1 MSHQIVLGCR
11 GVHAAAAI
19 LWFAGWWERKPMK
32 LKLVVLALGIVWAS
46 QAAADPFN
54 QFISFGDSTLDS
66 GWWNGALQG
75 QCDGAPSPC
84 TTGSTFKNT
93 VIGNAI
99 SLGGEVVG
107 APVGVGLMNTQ
118 VLAGFFNL
126 TAQPVNQGGTNY
138 AISGAMDAATPANAS
153 TVGNGNIGNLNQNKT
168 LPSTVQQMTNYL
180 SSQQQG
186 GKANSQALYIISSGG
201 NDVTYARDNIVGRTM
216 QHAYLSFQASALA
229 AAVANLQANG
239 AQQIIVNG
247 LPGAVGTLAS
257 FYTSSLFAA
266 LTAAGV
272 NYIAAD
278 VNAFVQQIELN
289 PLKYGFT
296 AQTVLPG
303 MLGTGTGSAC
313 VWTPPSSGSGS
324 TLVSGWGQWCADTTT
339 PPSSSNFQYAYLRTA
354 DAEQTSFWSDDEHF
368 SAAGQMLEAEF
379 DLSLLGV
386 PGPIA
391 GAGLPGLILAS
402 GSLLGWWRRR
412 KKRAAS

>member
-1 MSHQIVLGCR
+1 
-11 GVHAAAAI
+11 
-19 LWFAGWWERKPMK
+19 MK
-32 LKLVVLALGIVWAS
+32 LKLTVFAFSSVFAFSIACAFQG
-46 QAAADPFN
+46 AADTFN

-99 SLGGEVVG
+99 SLGGGVVG

-153 TVGNGNIGNLNQNKT
+153 TVGNGNIGNLNPNRT

-180 SSQQQG
+180 SSQQQQG

-201 NDVTYARDNIVGRTM
+201 NDVTYARDNIVGLTM

-239 AQQIIVNG
+239 AKHIIVNG

-278 VNAFVQQIELN
+278 INAFVQQIELN
-289 PLKYGFT
+289 PTKYNFT
-296 AQTVLPG
+296 QQTVLPG
-303 MLGTGTGSAC
+303 VLGTGTGSAC

-354 DAEQTSFWSDDEHF
+354 DAEQTSFWSDNEHF

-391 GAGLPGLILAS
+391 GAGLPGFIAACGGLLA
-402 GSLLGWWRRR
+402 WWRTKR
-412 KKRAAS
+412 KAEAVA

>member
-1 MSHQIVLGCR
+1 
-11 GVHAAAAI
+11 
-19 LWFAGWWERKPMK
+19 MK
-32 LKLVVLALGIVWAS
+32 LKLIVLTLGIVCAS

-54 QFISFGDSTLDS
+54 QFISFGDSTVDS
-66 GWWNGALQG
+66 GWWSGALTG
-75 QCDGAPSPC
+75 SCDGAPSPC
-84 TTGSTFKNT
+84 TTGSTPKNT
-93 VIGNAI
+93 LIQNAI
-99 SLGGEVVG
+99 NAGGTG
-107 APVGVGLMNTQ
+107 APVGVGQMNTQ
-118 VLAGFFNL
+118 ILAADFGL
-126 TAQPVNQGGTNY
+126 TALPANQLGGTNY
-138 AISGAMDAATPANAS
+138 AISGAVNAAVAA
-153 TVGNGNIGNLNQNKT
+153 NGNIGNLNPNGT

-180 SSQQQG
+180 SSQQQQG

-201 NDVTYARDNIVGRTM
+201 NDVTYARDNIVGLTM

-239 AQQIIVNG
+239 AKHIIVNG

-278 VNAFVQQIELN
+278 INAFVQQIELN
-289 PLKYGFT
+289 PPKYNFT
-296 AQTVLPG
+296 QQTVLPG
-303 MLGTGTGSAC
+303 VLGTGTGSAC

-354 DAEQTSFWSDDEHF
+354 DAEQTSFWSDNEHF

-402 GSLLGWWRRR
+402 GGLLGWWRRR
-412 KKRAAS
+412 QKIA